1 MYTAG
6 EGWGGEGLEGEVAE
20 DIFKGA
26 KFFRFPPL
34 IQKKK
39 WQSPTRLVLMR
50 KVKYG
55 QYDEMVQRFF
65 KGRKQKQ
72 KVRNK
77 SWLCSTRKLHAGVMW
92 QLIDSIVKRNYRS
105 LDRLNL
111 GPKCRLAKNKP
122 KWKEDNQR
130 KSQQKGRWKA
140 IIQLVL
146 KDTEWPDPFR
156 HKKKRGLQVGLPL
169 KKGPHTLHSE
179 NTNIDLSKRG
189 DGS

>member
-1 MYTAG
+1 
-6 EGWGGEGLEGEVAE
+6 
-20 DIFKGA
+20 
-26 KFFRFPPL
+26 
-34 IQKKK
+34 
-39 WQSPTRLVLMR
+39 MR

-72 KVRNK
+72 KGRNK
-77 SWLCSTRKLHAGVMW
+77 SWLCSTRKLPAGVMW

-111 GPKCRLAKNKP
+111 GSTCRLAKNKP
-122 KWKEDNQR
+122 KWKEDKQR

-169 KKGPHTLHSE
+169 KKGPYTLHSE
-179 NTNIDLSKRG
+179 NTNNDLSKKG
-189 DGS
+189 VGS

>member
-6 EGWGGEGLEGEVAE
+6 EGGRGGEVAE

-26 KFFRFPPL
+26 KFFRIPPL

-39 WQSPTRLVLMR
+39 WQLPTRLVLMR

-77 SWLCSTRKLHAGVMW
+77 SWLCLTRKLHAGAMW
-92 QLIDSIVKRNYRS
+92 QLYVD
-105 LDRLNL
+105 
-111 GPKCRLAKNKP
+111 
-122 KWKEDNQR
+122 
-130 KSQQKGRWKA
+130 
-140 IIQLVL
+140 
-146 KDTEWPDPFR
+146 
-156 HKKKRGLQVGLPL
+156 
-169 KKGPHTLHSE
+169 
-179 NTNIDLSKRG
+179 
-189 DGS
+189 